1 MKITAI
7 EDLHAD
13 GGWRTLSFLKITT
26 DTGLIGW
33 SEFSEGSAAPGLTG
47 VILKL
52 GQSLLG
58 SDPRQINLI
67 HAKLFAVTRIFS
79 GGLIAQA
86 IAALENAC
94 LDLKA
99 KELNVPMHQLFGG
112 ALRKTLPI
120 YWSQCGT
127 LRSRFAPVFDAAPLR
142 SLDDIVTLGQ
152 EAKARGFKALKTNIL
167 SFENGICSN
176 YRPGFGIGTG
186 FPELNLDDKLLATIV
201 ELLAAFEQ
209 GAGKDVKLALDL
221 NFHFKPEGAKR
232 IARALERF
240 NLMWLEVDIQ
250 DPKALAEVK
259 QSTTTRIS
267 SLETLL
273 GRQALRPYLEA
284 NAADVA
290 IIDPQ
295 WNGLLES
302 TKMATMAESYEI
314 NVASHNYHGQ
324 LSSLMGAHFS
334 AATSNFSI
342 MEYVVDEAA
351 FTREYMTHPIQI
363 VDGEIVLPEGPGWG
377 SDINEE
383 AVRARP
389 VKLLT

>member
-26 DTGLIGW
+26 DEGLIGW
-33 SEFSEGSAAPGLTG
+33 SEFSEGTAAPGLTG

-52 GQSLLG
+52 GQHLLG
-58 SDPRQINLI
+58 TDPREINLV
-67 HAKLFAVTRIFS
+67 HAKLYAVTRIFS

-94 LDLKA
+94 LDVKA
-99 KELNVPMHQLFGG
+99 KALGVPVHQLFGG
-112 ALRKTLPI
+112 ALRKALPI

-127 LRSRFAPVFDAAPLR
+127 LRSRFASVFEVAPLK

-152 EAKARGFKALKTNIL
+152 EAKTRGFRALKTNIL
-167 SFENGICSN
+167 YFEKGTCQN
-176 YRPGFGIGTG
+176 YRPGFGVGTG
-186 FPELNLDDKLLATIV
+186 FPELNLSDQTLGSIV
-201 ELLAAFEQ
+201 ELFSAFEQ
-209 GAGKDVKLALDL
+209 GAGKEVKLALDL
-221 NFHFKPEGAKR
+221 NFHVKPEGAKR
-232 IARALERF
+232 IARALEPF

-250 DPKALAEVK
+250 DPRAMAELK
-259 QSTTTRIS
+259 QSTTTRIA
-267 SLETLL
+267 SLETLI
-273 GRQALRPYLEA
+273 GRQALRPYLDA

-295 WNGLLES
+295 WNGLLEA

-351 FTREYMTHPIQI
+351 FTRDYMTHPIQI
-363 VDGEIVLPEGPGWG
+363 VEGEVLLPDRPGWG

-389 VKLLT
+389 AK

>member
-26 DTGLIGW
+26 DSGLLGW
-33 SEFSEGSAAPGLTG
+33 SEFSEGSAAPGLAG
-47 VILKL
+47 VIRKL
-52 GQSLLG
+52 GQSLIG
-58 SDPRQINLI
+58 VDPREINII
-67 HAKLFAVTRIFS
+67 HANLYAVTRIFS

-99 KELNVPMHQLFGG
+99 KDLGVPVHQLFGG
-112 ALRKTLPI
+112 ALRKKLPI

-127 LRSRFAPVFDAAPLR
+127 LRSRFASVFEAPPLN
-142 SLDDIVTLGQ
+142 SLDDIVALGH
-152 EAKARGFKALKTNIL
+152 EAKTRGFKALKTNIL
-167 SFENGICSN
+167 AFEKGVCNN
-176 YRPGFGIGTG
+176 YRPGFGVGTG
-186 FPELNLDDKLLATIV
+186 FPELNLDDQTLSSIVDLLS
-201 ELLAAFEQ
+201 AFEQ
-209 GAGKDVKLALDL
+209 GAGKGVKLALDL

-250 DPKALAEVK
+250 DPRALAEVK
-259 QSTTTRIS
+259 ASTTTRIS

-284 NAADVA
+284 NSTDVA

-295 WNGLLES
+295 WNGLVEA

-334 AATSNFSI
+334 AATSNFSV

-363 VDGEIVLPEGPGWG
+363 IDGEIILPEGPGWG
-377 SDINEE
+377 SDVHEE

-389 VKLLT
+389 AA